1 MIRYKNYL
9 MTAALLAMPVLGFSQ
24 EKQMDDKSD
33 KMISSETTVKSYTI
47 DQGTEKMTNKVKI
60 STMRSQE
67 VALSEEDKNQVNQD
81 RVYPEK
87 QITKQVWIDN
97 DADSDFDETLKFRY
111 TKPSASD
118 NYSDFV
124 LVTNNEEIF
133 VAIDEGESLK
143 ILEAVSLKKDD
154 YKLKVS
160 ESMIYTDNEGNEVN
174 FYIDSYELMSD
185 ETTSSK

>member
-1 MIRYKNYL
+1 MIRYKNYM
-9 MTAALLAMPVLGFSQ
+9 MTAALLALPVFGLAQ
-24 EKQMDDKSD
+24 EEQMDKSPD

-47 DQGTEKMTNKVKI
+47 NQGTEKTTNKVKI
-60 STMRSQE
+60 ETMRTQD
-67 VALSEEDKNQVNQD
+67 VALSDEDKNQVNQD
-81 RVYPEK
+81 RVYPDK
-87 QITKQVWIDN
+87 HITKQVWIDN
-97 DADSDFDETLKFRY
+97 DADSDYDETLKFRY
-111 TKPSASD
+111 TKPSTSD

-174 FYIDSYELMSD
+174 FYIDSYEMMSD
-185 ETTSSK
+185 DSTSSK